1 MIAVDPKRLS
11 VVTGAAGVLG
21 AAVSRR
27 LVADGHQ
34 VLMMDVA
41 ADRLE
46 AQARDIGDAAS
57 PLVADVGDPGE
68 VEHACAI
75 IRNEHGRVD
84 TLVHNAGVLSNHKS
98 EGTSPEEWRQL
109 MAVNLDGAFFLSRAL
124 LPGMRELGFGRVVN
138 VCSLAMKTGG
148 LTAGTAY
155 TASKGGLGAL
165 TFSLAR
171 EVAAHGVTVNA
182 VAPAYVR
189 TPMVTEQLS
198 SEQRSALLRRIP
210 VRRFCEPDEV
220 AQLISF
226 LVSTHA
232 GFITGEIVDINGGL
246 HMD

>member
-1 MIAVDPKRLS
+1 MTAVDRKRLS

-27 LVADGHQ
+27 LVAEGHR

-41 ADRLE
+41 AERLVAE
-46 AQARDIGDAAS
+46 ARAIGDAAS
-57 PLVADVGDPGE
+57 PVVADIGDPAA
-68 VEHACAI
+68 VERACET
-75 IRNEHGRVD
+75 IRDEHGRVD
-84 TLVHNAGVLSNHKS
+84 TLVNNAGILSNHKG
-98 EGTSPEEWRQL
+98 EDTSPQEWRRL
-109 MAVNLDGAFFLSRAL
+109 MAVNLDGAFYLARAL
-124 LPGMRELGFGRVVN
+124 LPGMRKAGFGRVVN

-171 EVAAHGVTVNA
+171 EVAAQGVTVNG

-189 TPMVTEQLS
+189 TPMVTEQLTS
-198 SEQRSALLRRIP
+198 GQRRALLRQIP
-210 VRRFCEPDEV
+210 VGRFCEPDEV
-220 AQLISF
+220 AELIAF
-226 LVSTHA
+226 LVSAHA
-232 GFITGEIVDINGGL
+232 GFITGEIIDINGGL

>member
-1 MIAVDPKRLS
+1 MDPKRLS

-27 LVADGHQ
+27 LVADGHR

-46 AQARDIGDAAS
+46 AQGRDIGDAAS
-57 PLVADVGDPGE
+57 PLVVDVGDPAE
-68 VEHACAI
+68 VERACAT

-98 EGTSPEEWRQL
+98 DGTSPEEWRQL

-171 EVAAHGVTVNA
+171 EVAADGVTVNA

-198 SEQRSALLRRIP
+198 SEQRSALLRQIP

>member
-27 LVADGHQ
+27 LVADGHR

-68 VEHACAI
+68 VERACAI